1 MQDEMTSGRTPTD
14 IGLNFDNEKF
24 TDIMDKL
31 VRRRAIDKEYL
42 KSYLYDLFCRSTID
56 YKPGLVNTLV
66 GRKLV
71 SIIIKKVF

>member
-1 MQDEMTSGRTPTD
+1 
-14 IGLNFDNEKF
+14 
-24 TDIMDKL
+24 MDKL